1 MIEVFRRYYTIR
13 NLFLIALE
21 SVLLYLCILL
31 ASSLFVEGQ
40 GAGDLS
46 GLSLKAGLVVSTCI
60 FCLYCNNIYSLK
72 DTKGYTDLAFK
83 LFQSFGAAMIL
94 LALFYAA
101 FSQAIIGTRFF
112 FIYIPVVVTILSIW
126 RFFYVYLLKSG
137 VLSQSIYIIG
147 DGDLAIDICRE
158 TETEIDCGY
167 CVKGIISPRPLEG
180 ISSVKA
186 PQIDTCQGLAVRA
199 RENGVKRIVV
209 ALKEKRGNF
218 PIDELLLCR
227 VSGIDVVEGN
237 TFYEM
242 LTGKF
247 LVSSIN
253 PTWLIFSNGFRK
265 SRVRNMVKRLEDL
278 VASVALLLFFS
289 PLILVTAL
297 FIKWDSPGPIFF
309 SQDRLGIR
317 HKPYRLYKFRSMVE
331 NAEALSGP
339 VWASREDPRVTRV
352 GRFIRKWR
360 IDELPQLF
368 NVLKGDM
375 SLVGPRPERA
385 HFVEQLE
392 AQVPYYA
399 ERFIVRPGV
408 TGWAQVRYEYGDS
421 VEDAMEKLNYDLF
434 YIKNMSIFMDVV
446 IVFRTIRTV
455 LFGVGAR

>member
-31 ASSLFVEGQ
+31 ASALFVEGQ

-186 PQIDTCQGLAVRA
+186 PHIDTCQGLAVRA

-278 VASVALLLFFS
+278 VASVSLLLFFS

-297 FIKWDSPGPIFF
+297 FIKWDSRGPILF